1 MIIGLDHVGVA
12 TADPA
17 EAGSLLAL
25 LGLSLEHRGTAADYG
40 VDCAFWTP
48 ANGGPAVELVS
59 PCDDRAAV
67 SGRLARK
74 EQGLYH
80 VAFEVD
86 RLEDELGRL
95 RREGFVLID
104 QEPRAGA
111 RPGMRV
117 AFVYARRPAGLLI
130 ELVEYRRPDAPS

>member
-17 EAGSLLAL
+17 GAGSLLGL
-25 LGLSLEHRGTAADYG
+25 LGLSLEERGAAVDYG
-40 VDCAFWTP
+40 VDCEFWTP
-48 ANGGPAVELVS
+48 AKGGPAVELVS
-59 PCDDRAAV
+59 PRDDRAAI
-67 SGRLARK
+67 SGRLDRK

-86 RLEDELGRL
+86 HLEGELDRL
-95 RREGFVLID
+95 RREGFVAVD

-111 RPGMRV
+111 KPGMRV

-130 ELVEYRRPDAPS
+130 ELVEYRRPDAAS